1 MQQAQIR
8 ADSKILALLVH
19 RQEKLLPA

>member
-8 ADSKILALLVH
+8 ADSKILALLAH